1 MLNSNTDGIIGALK
15 KNGFFFSKFTLYSN
29 GNWDFDDADWNYK
42 DIPHLKHVHKLI
54 EAHPSYINDDFIS
67 SVGVQKIPPFIKI
80 PITLTI
86 YDTSP
91 SELTY
96 YSSLLFWIIVVKTKI
111 VRNSYNNTTVETEYN
126 IGSTKFFQ
134 LAVPLIKFLI
144 RRNYKD
150 LMSGDLPMRERRGFL
165 RENGISF
172 IKNKKDGKYTFLE
185 TTELSKSKLI
195 YPENVKNKTAIFT
208 VELNELNIDEYIYL
222 GDSITGLILI
232 KYLNKIEIFRRIC
245 DHEGAEIKIESYDNQ
260 ACKMIC
266 PWHGKKIPPIAKIEN
281 LTLIFK
287 IDNIN
292 IEFNN
297 NKFDIKYTHF

>member
-1 MLNSNTDGIIGALK
+1 M
-15 KNGFFFSKFTLYSN
+15 
-29 GNWDFDDADWNYK
+29 
-42 DIPHLKHVHKLI
+42 HKLI
-54 EAHPSYINDDFIS
+54 EAHPSYINDELIT

-96 YSSLLFWIIVVKTKI
+96 YSSLLFWIIVVQTKI
-111 VRNSYNNTTVETEYN
+111 LRNSYNNTTVETEYN

-134 LAVPLIKFLI
+134 LFVPLIKFLI

-165 RENGISF
+165 RKNSITF
-172 IKNKKDGKYTFLE
+172 IKINKNSKYTFLE
-185 TTELSKSKLI
+185 TTELNISKLI
-195 YPENVKNKTAIFT
+195 YPETLKNKTEIFT
-208 VELNELNIDEYIYL
+208 VKLDELNDQTYL

-232 KYLNKIEIFRRIC
+232 KHLNKIEIYRRIC
-245 DHEGAEIKIESYDNQ
+245 DHEGAEVKIGSFDNK

-281 LTLIFK
+281 STLVFN
-287 IDNIN
+287 IDNIA

-297 NKFDIKYTHF
+297 NKIHIKYTHC